1 MPTSSAISSRNF
13 TSGRRRTARPQ
24 RNAACPTPRMAAAAR
39 LMASGTHLL
48 IPSLDQVPHEYHFHA
63 GERAAIRLAQAL
75 LELDIADPSD
85 WRRVRR
91 DPTDYVQATL
101 NRWID
106 LHGGKAIRRRFCLR
120 LMLSE
125 VVDEYLDGGE
135 SRPGWPTA
143 YTCFFTRT
151 VPPMS

>member
-1 MPTSSAISSRNF
+1 M
-13 TSGRRRTARPQ
+13 G
-24 RNAACPTPRMAAAAR
+24 
-39 LMASGTHLL
+39 SGTHLL
-48 IPSLDQVPHEYHFHA
+48 IPCLDRVPPEYHFHA

-106 LHGGKAIRRRFCLR
+106 VHGGKDHSAAL
-120 LMLSE
+120 LSA
-125 VVDEYLDGGE
+125 VDAE
-135 SRPGWPTA
+135 
-143 YTCFFTRT
+143 
-151 VPPMS
+151 

>member
-1 MPTSSAISSRNF
+1 MG
-13 TSGRRRTARPQ
+13 SGA
-24 RNAACPTPRMAAAAR
+24 
-39 LMASGTHLL
+39 HLL
-48 IPSLDQVPHEYHFHA
+48 IPSLDCVPLEYHFHA

-75 LELDIADPSD
+75 LELDIAEPSD

-106 LHGGKAIRRRFCLR
+106 LHGGKALRRRFCLR

-125 VVDEYLDGGE
+125 VVDEYTDAGE
-135 SRPGWPTA
+135 SDPDGRRLYLFLHPDSAAFVVAGPTLELMA
-143 YTCFFTRT
+143 QEHPSAQESHFYRHQTN
-151 VPPMS
+151 